1 MFKKIALVVTGVLG
15 LLLTFGS
22 EDAYETTLTNQNE
35 ERPTVVMSHNSWDD
49 GIGTTAV
56 VANVLRDEGFE
67 VEFVQ
72 LDPAIL
78 FSSIATGDS
87 DVSVVPWSMTH
98 SPYMEEYGDR
108 IDNMGP
114 HAEGAANGAV
124 VPAYMEDVNHIEDL
138 TDEANQTFTSIEPG
152 AVIVEQAQTAIDT
165 YDNLSGWT
173 VQPSSTGAMLTELRQ
188 AYENEEEI
196 VMTGW
201 TPHWKFVEFDLK
213 MLEEPAGAF
222 ETGEDL
228 IKIAREGFRE
238 DNPIAYQII
247 DNFSWSIED
256 VQQVMTYLQ
265 DDEVTPTQAARRWMD
280 DNPEKVAEWTEGVE
294 GLSDE

>member
-1 MFKKIALVVTGVLG
+1 MFKKISLAVLG
-15 LLLTFGS
+15 IVGIVLSFGS
-22 EDAYETTLTNQNE
+22 EDAYETTLSNSAE
-35 ERPTVVMSHNSWDD
+35 DRPSITMSHNSWDD
-49 GIGTTAV
+49 GIGNTAV
-56 VANVLRDEGFE
+56 IANVLRDEGFE

-78 FSSIATGDS
+78 FSSIATGES
-87 DVSVVPWSMTH
+87 DVSVVPWSISH
-98 SPYMEEYGDR
+98 SPYMDEYGDR

-114 HAEGAANGAV
+114 HAEGAANGLV
-124 VPAYMEDVNHIEDL
+124 VPAYMEDINHVEDL

-152 AVIVEQAQTAIDT
+152 AVIVDQAQTAIDT

-173 VQPSSTGAMLTELRQ
+173 VQPSSTGAMLTELGQ
-188 AYENEEEI
+188 AYANEEEI

-201 TPHWKFVEFDLK
+201 TPHWKFVEYDLK
-213 MLEEPAGAF
+213 MLEEPEDAF
-222 ETGEDL
+222 LKGENL
-228 IKIAREGFRE
+228 IKIAREGFAE

-265 DDEVTPTQAARRWMD
+265 EDDITPSQAARRWMD
-280 DNPEKVAEWTEGVE
+280 DNPETVAEWTEGVE
-294 GLSDE
+294 GLSND